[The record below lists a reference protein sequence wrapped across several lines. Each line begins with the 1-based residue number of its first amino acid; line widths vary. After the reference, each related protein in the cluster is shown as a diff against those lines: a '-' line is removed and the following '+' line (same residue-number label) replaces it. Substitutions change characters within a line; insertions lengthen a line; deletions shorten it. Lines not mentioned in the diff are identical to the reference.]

1 MEDPHPAR
9 NQGGP
14 PSYYPLGERVRGVAM
29 PSDRRASQRGVP
41 RAAPPRPGIAVGL
54 DLAGSETRRT
64 GFCRLDSHGRT
75 ETRVLGDDE
84 EILNAV
90 RKADPAV
97 VSIDAPLFLPLG
109 RPSIEARGPP
119 HFRASDRILRRLG
132 IRFFPITLGPMRSL
146 TARGMRLKERLA
158 SEGFHSIEGYPGA
171 GQDLLDIPRKGAGA
185 AALRAGLVRCGLS
198 GGIESPET
206 THDELDAASA
216 AYLGNRFLA
225 GDFVAI
231 GDPRE
236 GWMILAPKQAVLDRL
251 RGRPLVGRPG

>member
-1 MEDPHPAR
+1 MPAH
-9 NQGGP
+9 
-14 PSYYPLGERVRGVAM
+14 RGA
-29 PSDRRASQRGVP
+29 SRRAVP
-41 RAAPPRPGIAVGL
+41 RAASVHPGIAVGL
-54 DLAGSETRRT
+54 DLAGSEKRRT
-64 GFCRLDSHGRT
+64 GFCRLDARGRT
-75 ETRVLGDDE
+75 ETRVLGGDA
-84 EILNAV
+84 EILAAV
-90 RKADPAV
+90 RQADPEV

-146 TARGMRLKERLA
+146 TARGMRLQERLE
-158 SEGFHSIEGYPGA
+158 SDGFHSIEGYPGA
-171 GQDLLDIPRKGAGA
+171 SQDLLDIPRKGAGA

-216 AYLGNRFLA
+216 AYLGNRYLA

-236 GWMILAPKQAVLDRL
+236 GWMILAPKQAVLDRF
-251 RGRPLVGRPG
+251 RARSGGSRS